1 MFNRKVSIWVIP
13 LVVIL
18 SISMTVIGMA
28 WGLQKVTHNA
38 EGALQFLYTLGRIH
52 SGYVG
57 EYTDKK
63 LFEGAMH
70 GLVESLD
77 DPYSEYLNEEGFARL
92 NEMTDGTFGGIG
104 VVLGQ
109 RNKEFVVVSPM
120 EGSPGAKAGIEAGDK
135 ILKVNDVD
143 TKGRSLED
151 VVSTIRG
158 KKGTNVKL
166 LLEHKNGEQF
176 TADIVRDD
184 IKIKSVAGKMLPDSK
199 IGYIRIS
206 MFNENTGEEFK
217 KAYEKLEQEGMQATL
232 LDLRHNPGGLLG
244 ECVKVANYIVPKGPV
259 VSITDKKGKT
269 QVYKSKLEKVKY
281 PLAVLI
287 DHGSASASE
296 IVSGAVQDT
305 KAGKLF
311 GVKTYGKGCVQS
323 VFHITAD
330 TGLKLTTAMYYTP
343 SGRSIHKVGVEPDV
357 EIELPEKA
365 VTDEQLKKA
374 DRQRASYYNYYATGT
389 WGDVNNYDL
398 CVDTGTLGIEGCVEL
413 ICKCVEIKKKMIE
426 DKEKEW

>member
-1 MFNRKVSIWVIP
+1 MFNKKVSIWVIP

-18 SISMTVIGMA
+18 TVSMTLIGMA

-109 RNKEFVVVSPM
+109 RNKEFVVISPM

-135 ILKVNDVD
+135 ILKVNDAD

-357 EIELPEKA
+357 EVELPEKA
-365 VTDEQLKKA
+365 ASDVQLKKA
-374 DRQRASYYNYYATGT
+374 EEY
-389 WGDVNNYDL
+389 L
-398 CVDTGTLGIEGCVEL
+398 KEEL
-413 ICKCVEIKKKMIE
+413 EKKGS
-426 DKEKEW
+426 

>member
-1 MFNRKVSIWVIP
+1 MNLFKKKISINIWLLP
-13 LVVIL
+13 IL
-18 SISMTVIGMA
+18 VIGIVA
-28 WGLQKVTHNA
+28 LTLISVFWGMHKLTHNA
-38 EGALQFLYTLGRIH
+38 GGTLQFLYTLGKIR
-52 SGYVG
+52 SSYVG

-70 GLVESLD
+70 GLVEGLD
-77 DPYSEYLNEEGFARL
+77 DPYSEYLDEKGFSRL

-143 TKGRSLED
+143 TKGRTLED

-158 KKGTNVKL
+158 KKGTSVKL
-166 LLEHKNGEQF
+166 LLEHKNGQQF

-184 IKIKSVAGKMLPDSK
+184 IKVFTADIVRDDIKVKSVAGRMLPDSK
-199 IGYIRIS
+199 IGYIRIA

-232 LDLRHNPGGLLG
+232 LDLRHNPGGLLT
-244 ECVKVANYIVPKGPV
+244 ECVKVSNYIVPKGPV
-259 VSITDKKGKT
+259 VSITDKKGNTK
-269 QVYKSKLEKVKY
+269 VYESKLEKVKY

-296 IVSGAVQDT
+296 IVSAAVQDT

-323 VFHITAD
+323 VFHITTK

-343 SGRSIHKVGVEPDV
+343 SGRSIHKVGVTPDV

-365 VTDEQLKKA
+365 TVDVQLNKAEEYLRDELKK
-374 DRQRASYYNYYATGT
+374 
-389 WGDVNNYDL
+389 
-398 CVDTGTLGIEGCVEL
+398 
-413 ICKCVEIKKKMIE
+413 
-426 DKEKEW
+426 EK

>member
-1 MFNRKVSIWVIP
+1 MNLFKKKISINIWLIP
-13 LVVIL
+13 IL
-18 SISMTVIGMA
+18 VIGIMTLTLISVF
-28 WGLQKVTHNA
+28 WGMHKLTHNA
-38 EGALQFLYTLGRIH
+38 GGTLQFLYTLGKIR
-52 SGYVG
+52 SSYVG

-77 DPYSEYLNEEGFARL
+77 DPYSEYMDEKGFARL

-158 KKGTNVKL
+158 KKGTSVKL
-166 LLEHKNGEQF
+166 LLEHKNGQQF

-184 IKIKSVAGKMLPDSK
+184 IKVKSVAGRMLPDSK
-199 IGYIRIS
+199 IGYIRIA

-232 LDLRHNPGGLLG
+232 LDLRHNPGGLLT
-244 ECVKVANYIVPKGPV
+244 ECVKVSNYIVPKGPV
-259 VSITDKKGKT
+259 VSITDKKGDTK
-269 QVYKSKLEKVKY
+269 VYESKLEKVKY

-296 IVSGAVQDT
+296 IVSAAVQDT

-323 VFHITAD
+323 VFHITTK

-343 SGRSIHKVGVEPDV
+343 SGRSIHKVGVTPDV

-365 VTDEQLKKA
+365 TVDVQLNKAEEYLRDELKK
-374 DRQRASYYNYYATGT
+374 R
-389 WGDVNNYDL
+389 
-398 CVDTGTLGIEGCVEL
+398 
-413 ICKCVEIKKKMIE
+413 
-426 DKEKEW
+426 

>member
-1 MFNRKVSIWVIP
+1 VLNLFKKKISINVWLLP
-13 LVVIL
+13 IL
-18 SISMTVIGMA
+18 VIGIVTLTLISVF
-28 WGLQKVTHNA
+28 WGMHKLTHNA
-38 EGALQFLYTLGRIH
+38 GGTLQFLYTLGKIR
-52 SGYVG
+52 SSYVG

-77 DPYSEYLNEEGFARL
+77 DPYSEYMDEKGFARL

-143 TKGRSLED
+143 TKGRTLED

-158 KKGTNVKL
+158 KKGTSVKL
-166 LLEHKNGEQF
+166 LLEHKNGQQF

-184 IKIKSVAGKMLPDSK
+184 IKVKSVAGRMLPDSK
-199 IGYIRIS
+199 IGYIRIA

-232 LDLRHNPGGLLG
+232 LDLRHNPGGLLT
-244 ECVKVANYIVPKGPV
+244 ECVKVSNYIVPKGPV
-259 VSITDKKGKT
+259 VSITDKKGNTK
-269 QVYKSKLEKVKY
+269 VYESKLEKVKY

-296 IVSGAVQDT
+296 IVSAAVQDT

-323 VFHITAD
+323 VFHITTK

-343 SGRSIHKVGVEPDV
+343 SGRSIHKVGVTPDV

-365 VTDEQLKKA
+365 TVDVQLNKAEEYLRDELKK
-374 DRQRASYYNYYATGT
+374 G
-389 WGDVNNYDL
+389 
-398 CVDTGTLGIEGCVEL
+398 
-413 ICKCVEIKKKMIE
+413 K
-426 DKEKEW
+426 

>member
-1 MFNRKVSIWVIP
+1 MFNLFKKKVSINVWLIP
-13 LVVIL
+13 IL
-18 SISMTVIGMA
+18 VIGIMTLTLISVF
-28 WGLQKVTHNA
+28 WGMHKLTHNA
-38 EGALQFLYTLGRIH
+38 GGTLQFLYTLGKIR
-52 SGYVG
+52 SSYVG

-70 GLVESLD
+70 GLVEGLD
-77 DPYSEYLNEEGFARL
+77 DPYSEYLDEKGFSRL

-143 TKGRSLED
+143 TKGRTLED

-158 KKGTNVKL
+158 KKGTSVKL
-166 LLEHKNGEQF
+166 LLEHKNGQQF

-184 IKIKSVAGKMLPDSK
+184 IKVKSVAGRMLPDSK
-199 IGYIRIS
+199 IGYIRIA

-232 LDLRHNPGGLLG
+232 LDLRHNPGGLLT
-244 ECVKVANYIVPKGPV
+244 ECVKVSNYIVPKGPV
-259 VSITDKKGKT
+259 VSITDKKGDTK
-269 QVYKSKLEKVKY
+269 VYESKLEKVKY

-296 IVSGAVQDT
+296 IVSAAVQDT

-323 VFHITAD
+323 VFHITTK

-343 SGRSIHKVGVEPDV
+343 SGRSIHKVGVTPDV

-365 VTDEQLKKA
+365 TVDVQLNKAEEYLRDELKK
-374 DRQRASYYNYYATGT
+374 
-389 WGDVNNYDL
+389 
-398 CVDTGTLGIEGCVEL
+398 
-413 ICKCVEIKKKMIE
+413 
-426 DKEKEW
+426 EK

>member
-1 MFNRKVSIWVIP
+1 MCVLNLFKKKISINVWLLP
-13 LVVIL
+13 IL
-18 SISMTVIGMA
+18 VIGIVTLTLISVF
-28 WGLQKVTHNA
+28 WGMHKLTHNA
-38 EGALQFLYTLGRIH
+38 GGTLQFLYTLGKIR
-52 SGYVG
+52 SSYVG

-77 DPYSEYLNEEGFARL
+77 DPYSEYMDEKGFARL

-143 TKGRSLED
+143 TKGRTLED

-158 KKGTNVKL
+158 KKGTSVKL
-166 LLEHKNGEQF
+166 LLEHKNGQQF

-184 IKIKSVAGKMLPDSK
+184 IKVKSVAGRMLPDSK
-199 IGYIRIS
+199 IGYIRIA

-232 LDLRHNPGGLLG
+232 LDLRHNPGGLLT
-244 ECVKVANYIVPKGPV
+244 ECVKVSNYIVPKGPV
-259 VSITDKKGKT
+259 VSITDKKGNTK
-269 QVYKSKLEKVKY
+269 VYESKLEKVKY

-296 IVSGAVQDT
+296 IVSAAVQDT

-323 VFHITAD
+323 VFHITTK

-343 SGRSIHKVGVEPDV
+343 SGRSIHKVGVTPDV

-365 VTDEQLKKA
+365 TVDVQLNKAEEYLRDELKK
-374 DRQRASYYNYYATGT
+374 
-389 WGDVNNYDL
+389 
-398 CVDTGTLGIEGCVEL
+398 
-413 ICKCVEIKKKMIE
+413 
-426 DKEKEW
+426 EK

>member
-1 MFNRKVSIWVIP
+1 MICVLNLFKKKVIINVWLLP
-13 LVVIL
+13 IL
-18 SISMTVIGMA
+18 AIGIVALTLISVFWGMHK
-28 WGLQKVTHNA
+28 LTHNA
-38 EGALQFLYTLGRIH
+38 GGTLQFLYTLGKIR
-52 SGYVG
+52 SSYVG

-70 GLVESLD
+70 GLVEGLD
-77 DPYSEYLNEEGFARL
+77 DPYSEYLDEKGFSRL

-143 TKGRSLED
+143 TKGRTLED

-158 KKGTNVKL
+158 KKGTSVKL
-166 LLEHKNGEQF
+166 LLEHKNGQQF

-184 IKIKSVAGKMLPDSK
+184 IKVKSVAGRMLPDSK
-199 IGYIRIS
+199 IGYIRIA

-232 LDLRHNPGGLLG
+232 LDLRHNPGGLLT
-244 ECVKVANYIVPKGPV
+244 ECVKVSNYIVPKGPV
-259 VSITDKKGKT
+259 VSITDKKGDTK
-269 QVYKSKLEKVKY
+269 VYESKLEKVKY

-296 IVSGAVQDT
+296 IVSAAVQDT

-323 VFHITAD
+323 VFHVTTK

-343 SGRSIHKVGVEPDV
+343 SGRSIHKVGVTPDV

-365 VTDEQLKKA
+365 TVDVQLNKA
-374 DRQRASYYNYYATGT
+374 EEYLR
-389 WGDVNNYDL
+389 
-398 CVDTGTLGIEGCVEL
+398 
-413 ICKCVEIKKKMIE
+413 
-426 DKEKEW
+426 DKLMKR

>member
-1 MFNRKVSIWVIP
+1 MLNLFKKKVSINVWLIP
-13 LVVIL
+13 IL
-18 SISMTVIGMA
+18 VIGIMTLTLISVF
-28 WGLQKVTHNA
+28 WGMHKLTHNA
-38 EGALQFLYTLGRIH
+38 GGTLQFLYTLGKIR
-52 SGYVG
+52 SSYVG

-77 DPYSEYLNEEGFARL
+77 DPYSEYLDEKGFSHL

-143 TKGRSLED
+143 TKGRTLED

-158 KKGTNVKL
+158 KKGTSVKL
-166 LLEHKNGEQF
+166 LLEHKNGQQF

-184 IKIKSVAGKMLPDSK
+184 IKVQSVAGRMLPDSK
-199 IGYIRIS
+199 IGYIRIA

-232 LDLRHNPGGLLG
+232 LDLRHNPGGLLT
-244 ECVKVANYIVPKGPV
+244 ECVKVSNYIVPKGPV
-259 VSITDKKGKT
+259 VSITDKKGNTK
-269 QVYKSKLEKVKY
+269 VYESKLEKVKY

-296 IVSGAVQDT
+296 IVSAAVQDT

-323 VFHITAD
+323 VFHITTK

-343 SGRSIHKVGVEPDV
+343 SGRSIHKVGVTPDV

-365 VTDEQLKKA
+365 TVDVQLNKAEEYLRDELNKGK
-374 DRQRASYYNYYATGT
+374 
-389 WGDVNNYDL
+389 
-398 CVDTGTLGIEGCVEL
+398 
-413 ICKCVEIKKKMIE
+413 
-426 DKEKEW
+426 

>member
-1 MFNRKVSIWVIP
+1 MFKKKVSIWVIP
-13 LVVIL
+13 LVVIA
-18 SISMTVIGMA
+18 TVSLTLMGVA

-38 EGALQFLYTLGRIH
+38 AGAIQFLFTLGRIH

-70 GLVESLD
+70 GMVESLD
-77 DPYSEYLNEEGFARL
+77 DPYSEYLDAEAFTHL

-135 ILKVNDVD
+135 ILKVNDTD
-143 TKGRSLED
+143 TKGRTLED
-151 VVSTIRG
+151 VVRTIRG

-184 IKIKSVAGKMLPDSK
+184 IKIQSVAGKMLPDSK
-199 IGYIRIS
+199 IGYIRIA

-232 LDLRHNPGGLLG
+232 LDLRHNPGGLLN
-244 ECVKVANYIVPKGPV
+244 ECVKVSNYIVPKGPV
-259 VSITDKKGKT
+259 VSITDKQGNTK
-269 QVYKSKLEKVKY
+269 VYESKLEKVKY

-287 DHGSASASE
+287 DNGSASASE

-323 VFHITAD
+323 IFHITPE

-343 SGRSIHKVGVEPDV
+343 SGRSIHKVGVSPDV
-357 EIELPEKA
+357 EIELPEKPTSD
-365 VTDEQLKKA
+365 VQLKKA
-374 DRQRASYYNYYATGT
+374 EEYLR
-389 WGDVNNYDL
+389 
-398 CVDTGTLGIEGCVEL
+398 EEL
-413 ICKCVEIKKKMIE
+413 AKKE
-426 DKEKEW
+426 

>member
-1 MFNRKVSIWVIP
+1 MLNLFKKKISINVWLLP
-13 LVVIL
+13 IL
-18 SISMTVIGMA
+18 VIGIVTLTLISVF
-28 WGLQKVTHNA
+28 WGMHKLTHNA
-38 EGALQFLYTLGRIH
+38 GGTLQFLYTLGKIR
-52 SGYVG
+52 SSYVG

-77 DPYSEYLNEEGFARL
+77 DPYSEYLDEKGFSHL
-92 NEMTDGTFGGIG
+92 NEVTDGTFGGIG

-143 TKGRSLED
+143 TKGRTLED

-158 KKGTNVKL
+158 KKGTSVKL
-166 LLEHKNGEQF
+166 LLEHKNGQQF

-184 IKIKSVAGKMLPDSK
+184 IKVKSVAGRMLPDSK
-199 IGYIRIS
+199 IGYIRIA

-232 LDLRHNPGGLLG
+232 LDLRHNPGGLLT
-244 ECVKVANYIVPKGPV
+244 ECVKVSNYIVPKGPV
-259 VSITDKKGKT
+259 VSITDKKGDTK
-269 QVYKSKLEKVKY
+269 VYESKLEKVKY

-296 IVSGAVQDT
+296 IVSAAVQDT

-323 VFHITAD
+323 VFHITTK

-343 SGRSIHKVGVEPDV
+343 SGRSIHKVGVTPDV

-365 VTDEQLKKA
+365 TVDVQLNKAEEYLRDELKK
-374 DRQRASYYNYYATGT
+374 R
-389 WGDVNNYDL
+389 
-398 CVDTGTLGIEGCVEL
+398 
-413 ICKCVEIKKKMIE
+413 
-426 DKEKEW
+426 

>member
-1 MFNRKVSIWVIP
+1 MLNLFKKKVSINVWLIP
-13 LVVIL
+13 IL
-18 SISMTVIGMA
+18 VIGIMTLTLISVF
-28 WGLQKVTHNA
+28 WGMHKLTHNA
-38 EGALQFLYTLGRIH
+38 GGTLQFLYTLGKIR
-52 SGYVG
+52 SSYVG

-70 GLVESLD
+70 GLVEGLD
-77 DPYSEYLNEEGFARL
+77 DPYSEYLDETGFSRL

-158 KKGTNVKL
+158 KKGTSVKL
-166 LLEHKNGEQF
+166 LLEHKNGQQF

-184 IKIKSVAGKMLPDSK
+184 IKVKSVAGRMLPDSK
-199 IGYIRIS
+199 IGYIRIA

-232 LDLRHNPGGLLG
+232 LDLRHNPGGLLT
-244 ECVKVANYIVPKGPV
+244 ECVKVSNYIVPKGPV
-259 VSITDKKGKT
+259 VSITDKKGNTK
-269 QVYKSKLEKVKY
+269 VYESKLEKVKY

-296 IVSGAVQDT
+296 IVSAAVQDT

-323 VFHITAD
+323 VFHITTK

-343 SGRSIHKVGVEPDV
+343 SGRSIHKVGVTPDV

-365 VTDEQLKKA
+365 TVDVQLNKAEEYLRDELKK
-374 DRQRASYYNYYATGT
+374 G
-389 WGDVNNYDL
+389 
-398 CVDTGTLGIEGCVEL
+398 
-413 ICKCVEIKKKMIE
+413 K
-426 DKEKEW
+426 

>member
-1 MFNRKVSIWVIP
+1 MLNLFKKKISINVWLLP
-13 LVVIL
+13 IL
-18 SISMTVIGMA
+18 VIGIVTLTLISVF
-28 WGLQKVTHNA
+28 WGMHKLTHNA
-38 EGALQFLYTLGRIH
+38 GGTLQFLYTLGKIR
-52 SGYVG
+52 SSYVG

-77 DPYSEYLNEEGFARL
+77 DPYSEYMDEKGFARL

-143 TKGRSLED
+143 TKGRTLED

-158 KKGTNVKL
+158 KKGTSVKL
-166 LLEHKNGEQF
+166 LLEHKNGQQF

-184 IKIKSVAGKMLPDSK
+184 IKVQSVAGRMLPDSK
-199 IGYIRIS
+199 IGYIRIA

-232 LDLRHNPGGLLG
+232 LDLRHNPGGLLT
-244 ECVKVANYIVPKGPV
+244 ECVKVSNYIVPKGPV
-259 VSITDKKGKT
+259 VSITDKKGNTK
-269 QVYKSKLEKVKY
+269 VYESKLEKVKY

-296 IVSGAVQDT
+296 IVSAAVQDT

-323 VFHITAD
+323 VFHITTK

-343 SGRSIHKVGVEPDV
+343 SGRSIHKVGVTPDV

-365 VTDEQLKKA
+365 TVDVQLNKAEEYLRDELNKGK
-374 DRQRASYYNYYATGT
+374 
-389 WGDVNNYDL
+389 
-398 CVDTGTLGIEGCVEL
+398 
-413 ICKCVEIKKKMIE
+413 
-426 DKEKEW
+426 

>member
-1 MFNRKVSIWVIP
+1 MLNLFKKKISINVWLLP
-13 LVVIL
+13 IL
-18 SISMTVIGMA
+18 VIGIVTLTLISVF
-28 WGLQKVTHNA
+28 WGMHKLTHNA
-38 EGALQFLYTLGRIH
+38 GGTLQFLYTLGKIR
-52 SGYVG
+52 SSYVG

-77 DPYSEYLNEEGFARL
+77 DPYSEYMDEKGFARL

-143 TKGRSLED
+143 TKGRTLED

-158 KKGTNVKL
+158 KKGTSVKL
-166 LLEHKNGEQF
+166 LLEHKNGQQF

-184 IKIKSVAGKMLPDSK
+184 IKVQSVAGRMLPDSK
-199 IGYIRIS
+199 IGYIRIA

-232 LDLRHNPGGLLG
+232 LDLRHNPGGLLT
-244 ECVKVANYIVPKGPV
+244 ECVKVSNYIVPKGPV
-259 VSITDKKGKT
+259 VSITDKKGNTK
-269 QVYKSKLEKVKY
+269 VYESKLEKVKY

-296 IVSGAVQDT
+296 IVSAAVQDT

-323 VFHITAD
+323 VFHITTK

-343 SGRSIHKVGVEPDV
+343 SGRSIHKVGVTPDV

-365 VTDEQLKKA
+365 TVDVQLNKA
-374 DRQRASYYNYYATGT
+374 EEYLR
-389 WGDVNNYDL
+389 
-398 CVDTGTLGIEGCVEL
+398 
-413 ICKCVEIKKKMIE
+413 
-426 DKEKEW
+426 DKLMKR

>member
-1 MFNRKVSIWVIP
+1 MFNLFKKKVSINVWLLP
-13 LVVIL
+13 IL
-18 SISMTVIGMA
+18 VIGIVA
-28 WGLQKVTHNA
+28 LTLISVFWGMHKLTHNA
-38 EGALQFLYTLGRIH
+38 GGTLQFLYTLGKIR
-52 SGYVG
+52 SSYVG

-70 GLVESLD
+70 GLVEGLD
-77 DPYSEYLNEEGFARL
+77 DPYSEYLDEKGFSRL

-143 TKGRSLED
+143 TKGRTLED

-158 KKGTNVKL
+158 KKGTSVKL
-166 LLEHKNGEQF
+166 LLEHKNGQQF

-184 IKIKSVAGKMLPDSK
+184 IKVKSVAGRMLPDSK
-199 IGYIRIS
+199 IGYIRIA

-232 LDLRHNPGGLLG
+232 LDLRHNPGGLLT
-244 ECVKVANYIVPKGPV
+244 ECVKVSNYIVPKGPV
-259 VSITDKKGKT
+259 VSITDKKGNTK
-269 QVYKSKLEKVKY
+269 VYESKLEKVKY

-296 IVSGAVQDT
+296 IVSAAVQDT

-323 VFHITAD
+323 VFHITTK

-343 SGRSIHKVGVEPDV
+343 SGRSIHKVGVTPDV

-365 VTDEQLKKA
+365 TVDVQLNKAEEYLRDELKK
-374 DRQRASYYNYYATGT
+374 
-389 WGDVNNYDL
+389 
-398 CVDTGTLGIEGCVEL
+398 
-413 ICKCVEIKKKMIE
+413 
-426 DKEKEW
+426 EK

>member
-1 MFNRKVSIWVIP
+1 MLNLFKKKISINVWLLP
-13 LVVIL
+13 IL
-18 SISMTVIGMA
+18 VIGIVTLTLISVF
-28 WGLQKVTHNA
+28 WGMHKLTHNA
-38 EGALQFLYTLGRIH
+38 GGTLQFLYTLGKIR
-52 SGYVG
+52 SSYVG

-77 DPYSEYLNEEGFARL
+77 DPYSEYLDETGFSRL

-143 TKGRSLED
+143 TKGRTLED

-158 KKGTNVKL
+158 KKGTSVKL
-166 LLEHKNGEQF
+166 LLEHKNGQQF

-184 IKIKSVAGKMLPDSK
+184 IKVQSVAGRMLPDSK
-199 IGYIRIS
+199 IGYIRIA

-217 KAYEKLEQEGMQATL
+217 KTYEKLEQEGMQATL
-232 LDLRHNPGGLLG
+232 LDLRHNPGGLLT
-244 ECVKVANYIVPKGPV
+244 ECVKVSNYIVPKGPV
-259 VSITDKKGKT
+259 VSITDKKGNTK
-269 QVYKSKLEKVKY
+269 VYESKLEKVKY

-296 IVSGAVQDT
+296 IVSAAVQDT

-323 VFHITAD
+323 VFHITTK

-343 SGRSIHKVGVEPDV
+343 SGRSIHKVGVTPDV

-365 VTDEQLKKA
+365 TVDVQLNKAEEYLRDELNKGK
-374 DRQRASYYNYYATGT
+374 
-389 WGDVNNYDL
+389 
-398 CVDTGTLGIEGCVEL
+398 
-413 ICKCVEIKKKMIE
+413 
-426 DKEKEW
+426 

>member
-1 MFNRKVSIWVIP
+1 MCVLNLFKKKISINVWLLP
-13 LVVIL
+13 IL
-18 SISMTVIGMA
+18 VIGIVTLTLISVF
-28 WGLQKVTHNA
+28 WGMHKLTHNA
-38 EGALQFLYTLGRIH
+38 GGTLQFLYTLGKIR
-52 SGYVG
+52 SSYVG

-70 GLVESLD
+70 GLVEGLD
-77 DPYSEYLNEEGFARL
+77 DPYSEYLDEKGFSRL

-143 TKGRSLED
+143 TKGRTLED

-158 KKGTNVKL
+158 KKGTSVKL
-166 LLEHKNGEQF
+166 LLEHKNGQQF

-184 IKIKSVAGKMLPDSK
+184 IKVKSVAGRMLPDSE
-199 IGYIRIS
+199 IGYIRIA

-232 LDLRHNPGGLLG
+232 LDLRHNPGGLLT
-244 ECVKVANYIVPKGPV
+244 ECVKVSNYIVPKGPV
-259 VSITDKKGKT
+259 VSITDKKGNTK
-269 QVYKSKLEKVKY
+269 VYESKLEKVKY

-296 IVSGAVQDT
+296 IVSAAVQDT

-323 VFHITAD
+323 VFHITTK

-343 SGRSIHKVGVEPDV
+343 SGRSIHKVGVTPDV

-365 VTDEQLKKA
+365 TVDVQLNKAEEYLRDELMK
-374 DRQRASYYNYYATGT
+374 R
-389 WGDVNNYDL
+389 
-398 CVDTGTLGIEGCVEL
+398 
-413 ICKCVEIKKKMIE
+413 
-426 DKEKEW
+426 

>member
-1 MFNRKVSIWVIP
+1 VLNLFKKKVSINVWLIP
-13 LVVIL
+13 IL
-18 SISMTVIGMA
+18 VIGIMTLTLISVF
-28 WGLQKVTHNA
+28 WGMHKLTHNA
-38 EGALQFLYTLGRIH
+38 GGTLQFLYTLGKIR
-52 SGYVG
+52 SSYVG

-77 DPYSEYLNEEGFARL
+77 DPYSEYLDETGFSRL

-143 TKGRSLED
+143 TKGRTLED

-158 KKGTNVKL
+158 KKGTSVKL
-166 LLEHKNGEQF
+166 LLEHKNGQQF
-176 TADIVRDD
+176 TADIMRDD
-184 IKIKSVAGKMLPDSK
+184 IKVKSVAGRMLPDSK
-199 IGYIRIS
+199 IGYIRIA

-232 LDLRHNPGGLLG
+232 LDLRHNPGGLLT
-244 ECVKVANYIVPKGPV
+244 ECVKVSNYIVPKGPV
-259 VSITDKKGKT
+259 VSITDKKGNTK
-269 QVYKSKLEKVKY
+269 VYESKLEKVKY

-296 IVSGAVQDT
+296 IVSAAVQDT

-323 VFHITAD
+323 VFHITTK

-343 SGRSIHKVGVEPDV
+343 SGRSIHKVGVTPDV

-365 VTDEQLKKA
+365 TVDVQLNKAEEYLRDELKK
-374 DRQRASYYNYYATGT
+374 
-389 WGDVNNYDL
+389 
-398 CVDTGTLGIEGCVEL
+398 
-413 ICKCVEIKKKMIE
+413 
-426 DKEKEW
+426 EK

>member
-1 MFNRKVSIWVIP
+1 MLNLFKKKISINVWLLP
-13 LVVIL
+13 IL
-18 SISMTVIGMA
+18 VIGIVTLTLISVF
-28 WGLQKVTHNA
+28 WGMHKLTHNA
-38 EGALQFLYTLGRIH
+38 GGTLQFLYTLGKIR
-52 SGYVG
+52 SSYVG

-77 DPYSEYLNEEGFARL
+77 DPYSEYMDEKGFARL

-143 TKGRSLED
+143 TKGRTLED

-158 KKGTNVKL
+158 KKGTSVKL
-166 LLEHKNGEQF
+166 LLEHKNGQQF

-184 IKIKSVAGKMLPDSK
+184 IKVKSVAGRMLPDSK
-199 IGYIRIS
+199 IGYIRIA

-232 LDLRHNPGGLLG
+232 LDLRHNPGGLLT
-244 ECVKVANYIVPKGPV
+244 ECVKVSNYIVPKGPV
-259 VSITDKKGKT
+259 VSITDKKGNTK
-269 QVYKSKLEKVKY
+269 VYESKLEKVKY

-296 IVSGAVQDT
+296 IVSAAVQDT

-323 VFHITAD
+323 VFHITTR

-343 SGRSIHKVGVEPDV
+343 SGRSIHKVGVTPDV

-365 VTDEQLKKA
+365 TVDVQLNKAEEYLRDELKK
-374 DRQRASYYNYYATGT
+374 R
-389 WGDVNNYDL
+389 
-398 CVDTGTLGIEGCVEL
+398 
-413 ICKCVEIKKKMIE
+413 
-426 DKEKEW
+426 

>member
-1 MFNRKVSIWVIP
+1 MNLFKKKISINIWLLP
-13 LVVIL
+13 IL
-18 SISMTVIGMA
+18 VIGIVA
-28 WGLQKVTHNA
+28 LTLISVFWGMHKLTHNA
-38 EGALQFLYTLGRIH
+38 GGTLQFLYTLGKIR
-52 SGYVG
+52 SSYVG

-70 GLVESLD
+70 GLVEGLD
-77 DPYSEYLNEEGFARL
+77 DPYSEYLDEKGFSRL

-143 TKGRSLED
+143 TKGRTLED

-158 KKGTNVKL
+158 KKGTSVKL
-166 LLEHKNGEQF
+166 LLEHKNGQQF

-184 IKIKSVAGKMLPDSK
+184 IKVKSVTGRMLPDSK
-199 IGYIRIS
+199 IGYIRIA

-232 LDLRHNPGGLLG
+232 LDLRHNPGGLLT
-244 ECVKVANYIVPKGPV
+244 ECVKVSNYIVPKGPV
-259 VSITDKKGKT
+259 VSITDKKGNTK
-269 QVYKSKLEKVKY
+269 VYESKLEKVKY

-296 IVSGAVQDT
+296 IVSAAVQDT

-323 VFHITAD
+323 VFHITTK

-343 SGRSIHKVGVEPDV
+343 SGRSIHKVGVTPDV

-365 VTDEQLKKA
+365 TVDVQLNKAEEYLRDELKK
-374 DRQRASYYNYYATGT
+374 R
-389 WGDVNNYDL
+389 
-398 CVDTGTLGIEGCVEL
+398 
-413 ICKCVEIKKKMIE
+413 
-426 DKEKEW
+426 

>member
-1 MFNRKVSIWVIP
+1 MLNLFKKKVSINVWLIP
-13 LVVIL
+13 IL
-18 SISMTVIGMA
+18 VIGIMTLTLISVF
-28 WGLQKVTHNA
+28 WGMHKLTHNA
-38 EGALQFLYTLGRIH
+38 GGTLQFLYTLGKIR
-52 SGYVG
+52 SSYVG

-77 DPYSEYLNEEGFARL
+77 DPYSEYLDEKGFSRL

-143 TKGRSLED
+143 TKGRTLED

-158 KKGTNVKL
+158 KKGTSVKL
-166 LLEHKNGEQF
+166 LLEHKNGQQF

-184 IKIKSVAGKMLPDSK
+184 IKVQSVAGRMLPDSK
-199 IGYIRIS
+199 IGYIRIA

-232 LDLRHNPGGLLG
+232 LDLRHNPGGLLT
-244 ECVKVANYIVPKGPV
+244 ECVKVSNYIVPKGPV
-259 VSITDKKGKT
+259 VSITDKKGNTK
-269 QVYKSKLEKVKY
+269 VYESKLGKVKY

-296 IVSGAVQDT
+296 IVSAAVQDT

-323 VFHITAD
+323 VFHITTK

-343 SGRSIHKVGVEPDV
+343 SGRSIHKVGVTPDV

-365 VTDEQLKKA
+365 TVDVQLNKAEEYLRDELKK
-374 DRQRASYYNYYATGT
+374 G
-389 WGDVNNYDL
+389 
-398 CVDTGTLGIEGCVEL
+398 
-413 ICKCVEIKKKMIE
+413 K
-426 DKEKEW
+426 

>member
-1 MFNRKVSIWVIP
+1 MSSFLLFDITVYYVDCSGGNQVFNRKVSIWVIP

-365 VTDEQLKKA
+365 ANDVQLKKA
-374 DRQRASYYNYYATGT
+374 EEY
-389 WGDVNNYDL
+389 L
-398 CVDTGTLGIEGCVEL
+398 KEEL
-413 ICKCVEIKKKMIE
+413 EKKRS
-426 DKEKEW
+426 

>member
-1 MFNRKVSIWVIP
+1 MFKKKVNINVWLIP
-13 LVVIL
+13 LLVIVTMTL
-18 SISMTVIGMA
+18 TLISVG
-28 WGLQKVTHNA
+28 WGLHKLTHNV
-38 EGALQFLYTLGRIH
+38 GGTLQFLYTLGKIH
-52 SGYVG
+52 SSYVG
-57 EYTDKK
+57 DYTEKK
-63 LFEGAMH
+63 LFQGAMH

-77 DPYSEYLNEEGFARL
+77 DPYSEYLDEEGFAHL

-109 RNKEFVVVSPM
+109 RNKEFVVVAPM

-143 TKGRSLED
+143 TKGRTLED
-151 VVSTIRG
+151 VVRTIRG
-158 KKGTNVKL
+158 KKGTSVKL

-184 IKIKSVAGKMLPDSK
+184 IKVKSVAGKMLPDSK
-199 IGYIRIS
+199 IGYIRVS

-232 LDLRHNPGGLLG
+232 LDLRRNPGGLLN
-244 ECVKVANYIVPKGPV
+244 ECVKVANFIVPKGPV
-259 VSITDKKGKT
+259 VSITDKKGETK
-269 QVYKSKLEKVKY
+269 VYESKLEKVKY

-287 DHGSASASE
+287 DNGSASASE

-305 KAGKLF
+305 KSGKLF

-323 VFHITAD
+323 VFPVTLD

-343 SGRSIHKVGVEPDV
+343 SGRSIHKVGVTPDV

-365 VTDEQLKKA
+365 TSDVQLKKA
-374 DRQRASYYNYYATGT
+374 EEYLKEELAKKSKT
-389 WGDVNNYDL
+389 
-398 CVDTGTLGIEGCVEL
+398 EG
-413 ICKCVEIKKKMIE
+413 
-426 DKEKEW
+426 

>member
-184 IKIKSVAGKMLPDSK
+184 IKNKSVAGKMLPDSK

-374 DRQRASYYNYYATGT
+374 EEY
-389 WGDVNNYDL
+389 L
-398 CVDTGTLGIEGCVEL
+398 KEEL
-413 ICKCVEIKKKMIE
+413 EKKGN
-426 DKEKEW
+426 

>member
-1 MFNRKVSIWVIP
+1 MLNLFKKKVSINVWLIP
-13 LVVIL
+13 IL
-18 SISMTVIGMA
+18 VIGIMTLTLISVF
-28 WGLQKVTHNA
+28 WGMHKLTHNA
-38 EGALQFLYTLGRIH
+38 GGTLQFLYTLGKIR
-52 SGYVG
+52 SSYVG

-77 DPYSEYLNEEGFARL
+77 DPYSEYLDETGFSRL

-143 TKGRSLED
+143 TKGRTLED

-158 KKGTNVKL
+158 KKGTSVKL
-166 LLEHKNGEQF
+166 LLEHKNGQQF

-184 IKIKSVAGKMLPDSK
+184 IKVQSVAGRMLPDSK
-199 IGYIRIS
+199 IGYIRIA

-232 LDLRHNPGGLLG
+232 LDLRHNPGGLLT
-244 ECVKVANYIVPKGPV
+244 ECVKVSNYIVPKGPV
-259 VSITDKKGKT
+259 VSITDKKGNTK
-269 QVYKSKLEKVKY
+269 VYESKLEKVKY

-296 IVSGAVQDT
+296 IVSAAVQDT

-323 VFHITAD
+323 VFHITTK

-343 SGRSIHKVGVEPDV
+343 SGRSIHKVGVTPDV

-365 VTDEQLKKA
+365 TVDVQLNKAEEYLRDELKK
-374 DRQRASYYNYYATGT
+374 
-389 WGDVNNYDL
+389 
-398 CVDTGTLGIEGCVEL
+398 
-413 ICKCVEIKKKMIE
+413 
-426 DKEKEW
+426 EK

>member
-1 MFNRKVSIWVIP
+1 MLNLFKKKISINVWLLP
-13 LVVIL
+13 IL
-18 SISMTVIGMA
+18 VIGIMTLTLISVF
-28 WGLQKVTHNA
+28 WGMHKLTHNA
-38 EGALQFLYTLGRIH
+38 GGTLQFLYTLGKIR
-52 SGYVG
+52 SSYVG

-77 DPYSEYLNEEGFARL
+77 DPYSEYLDEKGFSHL

-143 TKGRSLED
+143 TKGRTLED

-158 KKGTNVKL
+158 KKGTSVKL
-166 LLEHKNGEQF
+166 LLEHKNGQQF

-184 IKIKSVAGKMLPDSK
+184 IKVKSVAGRMLPDSK
-199 IGYIRIS
+199 IGYIRIA

-232 LDLRHNPGGLLG
+232 LDLRHNPGGLLT
-244 ECVKVANYIVPKGPV
+244 ECVKVSNYIVPKGPV
-259 VSITDKKGKT
+259 VSITDKKGNTK
-269 QVYKSKLEKVKY
+269 VYESKLEKVKY

-296 IVSGAVQDT
+296 IVSAAVQDT

-323 VFHITAD
+323 VFHITTK

-343 SGRSIHKVGVEPDV
+343 SGRSIHKVGVTPDV

-365 VTDEQLKKA
+365 TVDVQLNKAEEYLRDELKK
-374 DRQRASYYNYYATGT
+374 R
-389 WGDVNNYDL
+389 
-398 CVDTGTLGIEGCVEL
+398 
-413 ICKCVEIKKKMIE
+413 
-426 DKEKEW
+426 

>member
-1 MFNRKVSIWVIP
+1 MFNLFKKKVSINVWLIP
-13 LVVIL
+13 VL
-18 SISMTVIGMA
+18 VIGIMTLTLISVF
-28 WGLQKVTHNA
+28 WGMHKLTHNA
-38 EGALQFLYTLGRIH
+38 GGTLQFLYTLGKIR
-52 SGYVG
+52 SSYVG

-77 DPYSEYLNEEGFARL
+77 DPYSEYMDEKGFARL

-143 TKGRSLED
+143 TKGRTLED

-158 KKGTNVKL
+158 KKGTSVKL
-166 LLEHKNGEQF
+166 LLEHKNGQQF

-184 IKIKSVAGKMLPDSK
+184 IKVQSVAGRMLPDSK
-199 IGYIRIS
+199 IGYIRIA

-232 LDLRHNPGGLLG
+232 LDLRHNPGGLLT
-244 ECVKVANYIVPKGPV
+244 ECVKVSNYIVPKGPV
-259 VSITDKKGKT
+259 VSITDKKGNTK
-269 QVYKSKLEKVKY
+269 VYESKLEKVKY

-287 DHGSASASE
+287 DHGSARASE
-296 IVSGAVQDT
+296 IVSAAVQDT

-323 VFHITAD
+323 VFHITTK

-343 SGRSIHKVGVEPDV
+343 SGRSIHKVGVTPDV

-365 VTDEQLKKA
+365 TVDVQLNKAEEYLRDELMK
-374 DRQRASYYNYYATGT
+374 R
-389 WGDVNNYDL
+389 
-398 CVDTGTLGIEGCVEL
+398 
-413 ICKCVEIKKKMIE
+413 
-426 DKEKEW
+426 

>member
-1 MFNRKVSIWVIP
+1 MLNLFKKKISINVWLLP
-13 LVVIL
+13 IL
-18 SISMTVIGMA
+18 VIGIVTLTLISVF
-28 WGLQKVTHNA
+28 WGMHKLTHNA
-38 EGALQFLYTLGRIH
+38 GGTLQFLYTLGKIR
-52 SGYVG
+52 SSYVG

-70 GLVESLD
+70 GLVEGLD
-77 DPYSEYLNEEGFARL
+77 DPYSEYLDEKGFSRL

-143 TKGRSLED
+143 TKGRTLED

-158 KKGTNVKL
+158 KKGTSVKL
-166 LLEHKNGEQF
+166 LLEHKNGQQF

-184 IKIKSVAGKMLPDSK
+184 IKVKSVAGRMLPDSK
-199 IGYIRIS
+199 IGYIRIA

-232 LDLRHNPGGLLG
+232 LDLRHNPGGLLT
-244 ECVKVANYIVPKGPV
+244 ECVKVSNYIVPKGPV
-259 VSITDKKGKT
+259 VSITDKKGNTK
-269 QVYKSKLEKVKY
+269 VYESKLEKVKY

-296 IVSGAVQDT
+296 IVSAAVQDT

-323 VFHITAD
+323 VFHVTTK

-343 SGRSIHKVGVEPDV
+343 SGRSIHKVGVTPDV

-365 VTDEQLKKA
+365 TVDVQLNKAEEYLRDELKK
-374 DRQRASYYNYYATGT
+374 
-389 WGDVNNYDL
+389 
-398 CVDTGTLGIEGCVEL
+398 
-413 ICKCVEIKKKMIE
+413 
-426 DKEKEW
+426 EK

>member
-1 MFNRKVSIWVIP
+1 MLNLFKKKISINVWLLP
-13 LVVIL
+13 IL
-18 SISMTVIGMA
+18 VIGIVTLTLISVF
-28 WGLQKVTHNA
+28 WGMHKLTHNA
-38 EGALQFLYTLGRIH
+38 GGTLQFLYTLGKIR
-52 SGYVG
+52 SSYVG

-70 GLVESLD
+70 GLVEGLD
-77 DPYSEYLNEEGFARL
+77 DPYSEYLDEKGFSRL

-143 TKGRSLED
+143 TKGRTLED

-158 KKGTNVKL
+158 KKGTSVKL
-166 LLEHKNGEQF
+166 LLEHKNGQQF

-184 IKIKSVAGKMLPDSK
+184 IKVKSVAGRMLPDSK
-199 IGYIRIS
+199 IGYIRIA

-232 LDLRHNPGGLLG
+232 LDLRHNPGGLLT
-244 ECVKVANYIVPKGPV
+244 ECVKVSNYIVPKGPV
-259 VSITDKKGKT
+259 VSITDKKGNTK
-269 QVYKSKLEKVKY
+269 VYESKLEKVKY

-296 IVSGAVQDT
+296 IVSAAVQDT

-323 VFHITAD
+323 VFHITTK

-343 SGRSIHKVGVEPDV
+343 SGRSIHKVGVTPDV

-365 VTDEQLKKA
+365 TVDVQLNKAEEYLRDELKK
-374 DRQRASYYNYYATGT
+374 G
-389 WGDVNNYDL
+389 
-398 CVDTGTLGIEGCVEL
+398 
-413 ICKCVEIKKKMIE
+413 K
-426 DKEKEW
+426 

>member
-18 SISMTVIGMA
+18 TVSMTIIGMA

-135 ILKVNDVD
+135 ILKVNDAD

-357 EIELPEKA
+357 EIELPEKSA
-365 VTDEQLKKA
+365 TDVQLKKA
-374 DRQRASYYNYYATGT
+374 EEY
-389 WGDVNNYDL
+389 L
-398 CVDTGTLGIEGCVEL
+398 KEEL
-413 ICKCVEIKKKMIE
+413 EKKGS
-426 DKEKEW
+426 

>member
-1 MFNRKVSIWVIP
+1 MFKKKVSIWVIP
-13 LVVIL
+13 LVVIA
-18 SISMTVIGMA
+18 TVSLTLVGVA

-38 EGALQFLYTLGRIH
+38 AGAIQFLFTLGRIH

-70 GLVESLD
+70 GMVESLD
-77 DPYSEYLNEEGFARL
+77 DPYSEYLDAEAFTHL

-135 ILKVNDVD
+135 ILKVNDTD
-143 TKGRSLED
+143 TKGRTLED
-151 VVSTIRG
+151 VVRTIRG

-184 IKIKSVAGKMLPDSK
+184 IKIQSVAGKMLPDSK
-199 IGYIRIS
+199 IGYIRIA

-217 KAYEKLEQEGMQATL
+217 KAYEKLEQDGMQATL
-232 LDLRHNPGGLLG
+232 LDLRHNPGGLLN
-244 ECVKVANYIVPKGPV
+244 ECVKVSNYIVPKGPV
-259 VSITDKKGKT
+259 VSITDKQGNTK
-269 QVYKSKLEKVKY
+269 VYESKLEKVKY

-287 DHGSASASE
+287 DNGSASASE

-323 VFHITAD
+323 IFHITPE

-343 SGRSIHKVGVEPDV
+343 SGRSIHKVGVSPDV
-357 EIELPEKA
+357 EIELPEKPTSD
-365 VTDEQLKKA
+365 VQLKKA
-374 DRQRASYYNYYATGT
+374 EEYLR
-389 WGDVNNYDL
+389 
-398 CVDTGTLGIEGCVEL
+398 EEL
-413 ICKCVEIKKKMIE
+413 AKKE
-426 DKEKEW
+426 

>member
-1 MFNRKVSIWVIP
+1 MFKKKVSIWVIP
-13 LVVIL
+13 LVVIA
-18 SISMTVIGMA
+18 TVSLTLIGVA

-38 EGALQFLYTLGRIH
+38 AGAIQFLFTLGRIH

-70 GLVESLD
+70 GMVESLD
-77 DPYSEYLNEEGFARL
+77 DPYSEYLDAEAFTHL

-135 ILKVNDVD
+135 ILKVNDID
-143 TKGRSLED
+143 TKGRTLED
-151 VVSTIRG
+151 VVRTIRG

-184 IKIKSVAGKMLPDSK
+184 IKIQSVAGKMLPDSK
-199 IGYIRIS
+199 IGYIRIA

-232 LDLRHNPGGLLG
+232 LDLRHNPGGLLN
-244 ECVKVANYIVPKGPV
+244 ECVKVSNYIVPKGPV
-259 VSITDKKGKT
+259 VSITDKQGNTK
-269 QVYKSKLEKVKY
+269 VYESKLEKVKY

-287 DHGSASASE
+287 DNGSASASE

-323 VFHITAD
+323 IFHITPE

-343 SGRSIHKVGVEPDV
+343 SGRSIHKVGVSPDV
-357 EIELPEKA
+357 EIELPEKPTSD
-365 VTDEQLKKA
+365 VQLKKA
-374 DRQRASYYNYYATGT
+374 EEYLR
-389 WGDVNNYDL
+389 
-398 CVDTGTLGIEGCVEL
+398 EEL
-413 ICKCVEIKKKMIE
+413 AKKE
-426 DKEKEW
+426 

>member
-1 MFNRKVSIWVIP
+1 MFNLFKKKVSINVWLIP
-13 LVVIL
+13 IL
-18 SISMTVIGMA
+18 VIGIMTLTLISVF
-28 WGLQKVTHNA
+28 WGMHKLTHNA
-38 EGALQFLYTLGRIH
+38 GGTLQFLYTLGKIR
-52 SGYVG
+52 SSYVG

-70 GLVESLD
+70 GLVEGLD
-77 DPYSEYLNEEGFARL
+77 DPYSEYLDEKGFSRL

-143 TKGRSLED
+143 TKGRTLED

-158 KKGTNVKL
+158 KKGTSVKL
-166 LLEHKNGEQF
+166 LLEHKNGQQF

-184 IKIKSVAGKMLPDSK
+184 IKVQSVAGRMLPDSK
-199 IGYIRIS
+199 IGYIRIA

-232 LDLRHNPGGLLG
+232 LDLRHNPGGLLT
-244 ECVKVANYIVPKGPV
+244 ECVKVSNYIVPKGPV
-259 VSITDKKGKT
+259 VSITDKKGNTK
-269 QVYKSKLEKVKY
+269 VYESKLEKVKY

-296 IVSGAVQDT
+296 IVSAAVQDT

-323 VFHITAD
+323 VFHVTTK

-343 SGRSIHKVGVEPDV
+343 SGRSIHKVGVTPDV

-365 VTDEQLKKA
+365 TVDVQLNKAEEYLRDELNKGK
-374 DRQRASYYNYYATGT
+374 
-389 WGDVNNYDL
+389 
-398 CVDTGTLGIEGCVEL
+398 
-413 ICKCVEIKKKMIE
+413 
-426 DKEKEW
+426 

>member
-1 MFNRKVSIWVIP
+1 MLNLFKKKISINVWLLP
-13 LVVIL
+13 IL
-18 SISMTVIGMA
+18 VIGIVTLTLISVF
-28 WGLQKVTHNA
+28 WGMHKLTHNA
-38 EGALQFLYTLGRIH
+38 GGTLQFLYTLGKIR
-52 SGYVG
+52 SSYVG

-77 DPYSEYLNEEGFARL
+77 DPYSEYLDETGFSRL

-143 TKGRSLED
+143 TKGRTLED

-158 KKGTNVKL
+158 KKGTSVKL
-166 LLEHKNGEQF
+166 LLEHKNGQQF

-184 IKIKSVAGKMLPDSK
+184 IKVKSVAGRMLPDSK
-199 IGYIRIS
+199 IGYIRIA

-232 LDLRHNPGGLLG
+232 LDLRHNPGGLLT
-244 ECVKVANYIVPKGPV
+244 ECVKVSNYIVPKGPV
-259 VSITDKKGKT
+259 VSITDKKGNTK
-269 QVYKSKLEKVKY
+269 VYESKLEKVKY

-296 IVSGAVQDT
+296 IVSAAVQDT

-323 VFHITAD
+323 VFHVTTK

-343 SGRSIHKVGVEPDV
+343 SGRSIHKVGVTPDV

-365 VTDEQLKKA
+365 TVDVQLNKAEEYLRDELNKGK
-374 DRQRASYYNYYATGT
+374 
-389 WGDVNNYDL
+389 
-398 CVDTGTLGIEGCVEL
+398 
-413 ICKCVEIKKKMIE
+413 
-426 DKEKEW
+426 

>member
-1 MFNRKVSIWVIP
+1 MFKKKVSINVWLIP
-13 LVVIL
+13 ILVMVTMSL
-18 SISMTVIGMA
+18 TLLGVC
-28 WGLQKVTHNA
+28 WGVQKLTHNV
-38 EGALQFLYTLGRIH
+38 GGTVQFLYTLGKIH
-52 SGYVG
+52 SSYVG
-57 EYTDKK
+57 EYTEKK
-63 LFEGAMH
+63 LFQGAMH

-77 DPYSEYLNEEGFARL
+77 DPYSEYLDEEGFAHL

-143 TKGRSLED
+143 TKGRTLED
-151 VVSTIRG
+151 VVRTIRG
-158 KKGTNVKL
+158 KKGTSVKL
-166 LLEHKNGEQF
+166 LLEHKNGQQF

-184 IKIKSVAGKMLPDSK
+184 IKVKSVAGKMLPDSR
-199 IGYIRIS
+199 IGYIRIA

-232 LDLRHNPGGLLG
+232 LDLRHNPGGLLN
-244 ECVKVANYIVPKGPV
+244 ECVKVANFIVPKGPV
-259 VSITDKKGKT
+259 VSITDKKGETK
-269 QVYKSKLEKVKY
+269 VYESKLEKVKY

-287 DHGSASASE
+287 DNGSASASE

-323 VFHITAD
+323 VFPVTLE

-343 SGRSIHKVGVEPDV
+343 SGRSIHKVGVTPDV

-365 VTDEQLKKA
+365 IVDVQLKKA
-374 DRQRASYYNYYATGT
+374 EEYLR
-389 WGDVNNYDL
+389 
-398 CVDTGTLGIEGCVEL
+398 EEL
-413 ICKCVEIKKKMIE
+413 ENKK
-426 DKEKEW
+426 

>member
-1 MFNRKVSIWVIP
+1 MFNKKVSIWLIP
-13 LVVIL
+13 VTAFVTIVFALGCMI
-18 SISMTVIGMA
+18 
-28 WGLQKVTHNA
+28 WGVQKITHNV
-38 EGALQFLYTLGRIH
+38 GGSVQFLYTLGRIH
-52 SGYVG
+52 SSYVG

-70 GLVESLD
+70 GMVESLD
-77 DPYSEYLNEEGFARL
+77 DPYSEYLDEKGFTRL

-135 ILKVNDVD
+135 ILKVNDAD
-143 TKGRSLED
+143 TKGRTLED

-158 KKGTNVKL
+158 KKGTSVKL
-166 LLEHKNGEQF
+166 LLEHKNGQQF

-184 IKIKSVAGKMLPDSK
+184 IKIQSVAGKMLPDSK
-199 IGYIRIS
+199 IGYIRIA

-232 LDLRHNPGGLLG
+232 LDLRHNPGGLLN
-244 ECVKVANYIVPKGPV
+244 ECVKVANFIVPKGPV

-269 QVYKSKLEKVKY
+269 QVYESKLEKVKY
-281 PLAVLI
+281 PLAALI

-296 IVSGAVQDT
+296 IVAGALQDT

-311 GVKTYGKGCVQS
+311 GKTTYGKGCVQS
-323 VFHITAD
+323 VFHITTN
-330 TGLKLTTAMYYTP
+330 TGIKLTTAMYYTP
-343 SGRSIHKVGVEPDV
+343 SGRSIHKVGVTPDV

-365 VTDEQLKKA
+365 TSDVQLKKA
-374 DRQRASYYNYYATGT
+374 EEYLKEEIAR
-389 WGDVNNYDL
+389 L
-398 CVDTGTLGIEGCVEL
+398 KVESR
-413 ICKCVEIKKKMIE
+413 K
-426 DKEKEW
+426 

>member
-1 MFNRKVSIWVIP
+1 MLNLFKKKISINVWLLP
-13 LVVIL
+13 IL
-18 SISMTVIGMA
+18 VIGIVTLTLISVF
-28 WGLQKVTHNA
+28 WGMHKLTHNA
-38 EGALQFLYTLGRIH
+38 GGTLQFLYTLGKIR
-52 SGYVG
+52 SSYVG

-77 DPYSEYLNEEGFARL
+77 DPYSEYLDETGFSRL

-143 TKGRSLED
+143 TKGRTLED

-158 KKGTNVKL
+158 KKGTSVKL
-166 LLEHKNGEQF
+166 LLEHKNGQQF

-184 IKIKSVAGKMLPDSK
+184 IKVQSVAGRMLPDSK
-199 IGYIRIS
+199 IGYIRIA

-232 LDLRHNPGGLLG
+232 LDLRHNPGGLLT
-244 ECVKVANYIVPKGPV
+244 ECVKVSNYIVPKGPV
-259 VSITDKKGKT
+259 VSITDKKGNTK
-269 QVYKSKLEKVKY
+269 VYESKLEKVKY

-296 IVSGAVQDT
+296 IVSAAVQDT

-323 VFHITAD
+323 VFHITTK

-343 SGRSIHKVGVEPDV
+343 SGRSIHKVGVTPDV

-365 VTDEQLKKA
+365 TVDVQLNKAEEYLRDELKK
-374 DRQRASYYNYYATGT
+374 
-389 WGDVNNYDL
+389 
-398 CVDTGTLGIEGCVEL
+398 
-413 ICKCVEIKKKMIE
+413 
-426 DKEKEW
+426 EK

>member
-1 MFNRKVSIWVIP
+1 MFKKKVSIWVIP
-13 LVVIL
+13 LVVIA
-18 SISMTVIGMA
+18 TVSLTLIGVA

-38 EGALQFLYTLGRIH
+38 AGAIQFLFTLGRIH

-70 GLVESLD
+70 GMVESLD
-77 DPYSEYLNEEGFARL
+77 DPYSEYLDAEAFTHL

-120 EGSPGAKAGIEAGDK
+120 EGSPGANAGIEAGDK
-135 ILKVNDVD
+135 ILKVNDTD
-143 TKGRSLED
+143 TKGRTLED
-151 VVSTIRG
+151 VVRTIRG

-184 IKIKSVAGKMLPDSK
+184 IKIQSVAGKMLPDSK
-199 IGYIRIS
+199 IGYIRIA

-232 LDLRHNPGGLLG
+232 LDLRHNPGGLLN
-244 ECVKVANYIVPKGPV
+244 ECVKVSNYIVPKGPV
-259 VSITDKKGKT
+259 VSITDKQGNTK
-269 QVYKSKLEKVKY
+269 VYESKLEKVKY

-287 DHGSASASE
+287 DNGSASASE

-323 VFHITAD
+323 IFHITPE

-343 SGRSIHKVGVEPDV
+343 SGRSIHKVGVSPDV
-357 EIELPEKA
+357 EIELPEKPTSD
-365 VTDEQLKKA
+365 VQLKKA
-374 DRQRASYYNYYATGT
+374 EEYLR
-389 WGDVNNYDL
+389 
-398 CVDTGTLGIEGCVEL
+398 EEL
-413 ICKCVEIKKKMIE
+413 AKNE
-426 DKEKEW
+426 

>member
-1 MFNRKVSIWVIP
+1 VLNLFKKKVSINVWLIP
-13 LVVIL
+13 VL
-18 SISMTVIGMA
+18 VIGIMTLTLISVF
-28 WGLQKVTHNA
+28 WGMHKLTHNA
-38 EGALQFLYTLGRIH
+38 GGTLQFLYTLGKIR
-52 SGYVG
+52 SSYVG

-70 GLVESLD
+70 GLVEGLD
-77 DPYSEYLNEEGFARL
+77 DPYSEYLDETGFSRL

-158 KKGTNVKL
+158 KKGTSVKL
-166 LLEHKNGEQF
+166 LLEHKNGQQF

-184 IKIKSVAGKMLPDSK
+184 IKVKSVAGRMLPDSK
-199 IGYIRIS
+199 IGYIRIA

-232 LDLRHNPGGLLG
+232 LDLRHNPGGLLT
-244 ECVKVANYIVPKGPV
+244 ECVKVSNYIVPKGPV
-259 VSITDKKGKT
+259 VSITDKKGDTK
-269 QVYKSKLEKVKY
+269 VYESKLEKVKY

-296 IVSGAVQDT
+296 IVSAAVQDT

-323 VFHITAD
+323 VFHITTK

-343 SGRSIHKVGVEPDV
+343 SGRSIHKVGVTPDV

-365 VTDEQLKKA
+365 TVDVQLNKAEEYLRDELKK
-374 DRQRASYYNYYATGT
+374 
-389 WGDVNNYDL
+389 
-398 CVDTGTLGIEGCVEL
+398 
-413 ICKCVEIKKKMIE
+413 
-426 DKEKEW
+426 EK